1 MEINETKKLLE
12 EIEADV
18 HQKKILL
25 NKIDKEQK
33 KQQLGLLEIVD
44 TIEKNGG
51 NILEKDIFLSFFKKP
66 YTVIPFGK
74 NKVLIAVPK
83 FVKNFQVGWLWKETE
98 SFYIYQ
104 FDQYSAWLSD
114 APKELLAEINFKENF
129 SVGIDGNILQ
139 FDPEQKALIKQ
150 KFGYHLSNIEYE
162 TAKIKRGHIFDVIA
176 ESI

>member
-114 APKELLAEINFKENF
+114 APKELLEEINFKKEFNLT
-129 SVGIDGNILQ
+129 IEGNTI
-139 FDPEQKALIKQ
+139 FFEPNDKDVIKY
-150 KFGYHLSNIEYE
+150 KLRYHL
-162 TAKIKRGHIFDVIA
+162 
-176 ESI
+176 